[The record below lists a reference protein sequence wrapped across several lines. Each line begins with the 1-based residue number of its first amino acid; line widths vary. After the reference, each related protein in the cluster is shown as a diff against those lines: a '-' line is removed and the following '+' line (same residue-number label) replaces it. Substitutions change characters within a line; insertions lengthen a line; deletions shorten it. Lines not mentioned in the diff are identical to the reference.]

1 MTSTNTAT
9 TATTRAEIAPLI
21 RLSVPL
27 MVGLTA
33 ALLIG
38 VVDTVMISPLGTVP
52 LAAAGITTAVLI
64 IMISAL
70 WGLLTVISVQI
81 SQAEGAQDS
90 ARVAL
95 AFRSGMLL
103 CLIGGILGALLM
115 LAVYPLLGP
124 IGQPAEVLAILLPY
138 WVSMAIWIIPFT
150 LFFGLKALFDAVD
163 WPWTAVGL
171 SYIGVVVNIPANY
184 IFIHVLNLG
193 ILGAGLASILS
204 QSLSLL
210 AAWFVVT
217 RAPGLAAYR
226 QKVAVAWSDV
236 RAQLRDSLP
245 LCLGYAGEGGAYA
258 MVGLMIGWL
267 GAEALAAHQIVNA
280 LAGVAYVIPLGMA
293 GAVSIRTGQAVGA
306 GRPARL
312 RPILKASFLMVVLWQ
327 ALAASIFIFG
337 GPTMAAAMSDD
348 PQVVSIAA
356 SLFILMAILQ
366 IADGVQGTSLGALR
380 GMSDMA
386 MPSVI
391 TLLAYW
397 PLALPAAYFFG
408 FVLEFG
414 AVGIWLG
421 YMLGVAVAAIVLPW
435 RFWRL
440 TASFSHGAQ
449 RSQTMPAG

>member
-1 MTSTNTAT
+1 MT
-9 TATTRAEIAPLI
+9 TAPNIIAAPTAKAELAPLI

-81 SQAEGAQDS
+81 SQAEGAENP

-95 AFRSGMLL
+95 AFRSGLLL
-103 CLIGGILGALLM
+103 CLIGGILAAVLM
-115 LAVYPLLGP
+115 LAIYPLLGP
-124 IGQPAEVLAILLPY
+124 IGQPQEVLDILLPY
-138 WVSMAIWIIPFT
+138 WVSMSLWIIPFT
-150 LFFGLKALFDAVD
+150 LFFGLKALFDAVN

-184 IFIHVLNLG
+184 AFIHVLDLG

-210 AAWFVVT
+210 AAWFVVS
-217 RAPGLAAYR
+217 RAEGLKAYR
-226 QKVAVAWSDV
+226 QKVTVAWSDV
-236 RAQLRDSLP
+236 RAQLRDAAP

-258 MVGLMIGWL
+258 MIGLMIGWL

-280 LAGVAYVIPLGMA
+280 LGGVAYVIPLGMA
-293 GAVSIRTGQAVGA
+293 GAVSIRAGNAVGA
-306 GRPARL
+306 GKHARL

-327 ALAASIFIFG
+327 AMAASIFIFAG
-337 GPTMAAAMSDD
+337 GALAEAMSTD
-348 PQVVSIAA
+348 PAVIQLAA
-356 SLFILMAILQ
+356 TLFIIMAMLQ
-366 IADGVQGTSLGALR
+366 IADGVQATSLGALR
-380 GMSDMA
+380 GMSDMN
-386 MPSVI
+386 MPTVI

-397 PLALPAAYFFG
+397 PLALPAAYIMG
-408 FVLEFG
+408 FTLELG
-414 AVGIWLG
+414 AVGVWLG
-421 YMLGVAVAAIVLPW
+421 YTLGLAVAAIALPW
-435 RFWRL
+435 RFYKL
-440 TASFSHGAQ
+440 TS
-449 RSQTMPAG
+449 

>member
-1 MTSTNTAT
+1 MTSTN

-38 VVDTVMISPLGTVP
+38 VVDTVMIAPLGTVP

-138 WVSMAIWIIPFT
+138 WVSMAVWIIPFT

-414 AVGIWLG
+414 AIGIWLG

-440 TASFSHGAQ
+440 TA
-449 RSQTMPAG
+449 